1 MNYEETK
8 KQIIKEYLAGGVSL
22 RTLAKRYN
30 CCTTSIYRWI
40 MTEKEQNKRREGS
53 NNPKSII
60 KTALPEPELMSTDV
74 AWLQQELRLSKIKIL
89 LLEATIDISDEQ
101 FGTDMRKKVGPR
113 QS

>member
-8 KQIIKEYLAGGVSL
+8 KQIIEEYLAGGVSL
-22 RTLAKRYN
+22 RTLARQYN
-30 CCTTSIYRWI
+30 RCTTSIYRWI
-40 MTEKEQNKRREGS
+40 MAEKKQNKKRDLL
-53 NNPKSII
+53 NPKPII
-60 KTALPEPELMSTDV
+60 KTPLPALESMSTDV
-74 AWLQQELRLSKIKIL
+74 AWLQEALRMSQIKIL

>member
-1 MNYEETK
+1 MTYEETK
-8 KQIIKEYLAGGVSL
+8 KQIIEEYLAGGVSL
-22 RTLAKRYN
+22 RTLARQYN
-30 CCTTSIYRWI
+30 RCPTSIYRWI
-40 MTEKEQNKRREGS
+40 MAEKKQNKKREIL
-53 NNPKSII
+53 NPKPII
-60 KTALPEPELMSTDV
+60 KIPLPELESMSTDV

>member
-8 KQIIKEYLAGGVSL
+8 KQIIEEYLAGGVSL
-22 RTLAKRYN
+22 RTLAKQYN
-30 CCTTSIYRWI
+30 RCTTSIYRWI
-40 MTEKEQNKRREGS
+40 MTEKEQNKMQEGIH
-53 NNPKSII
+53 PKPII
-60 KTALPEPELMSTDV
+60 KIPPPEPESMSTDV
-74 AWLQQELRLSKIKIL
+74 VWLQQELRLSKIKIL